1 MDGQRIQENDLM
13 TKILSLENE
22 VSQLKQQLAEVIE
35 GKNRVAIVVFSGDLD
50 RVLAAMII
58 ATGAATFG
66 KEVSLFFTFWGINSI
81 RKRKIFSGK
90 KWHQKL
96 FALLNPDSYSNLPVS
111 KMNFFGMGS
120 YMLKMMMKEKQVA
133 TLDDLIKMGKELGI
147 KFIACEMSKDVLGIG
162 DNELIE
168 GVESGGVAYFL
179 SHALN
184 SSMTIFI

>member
-1 MDGQRIQENDLM
+1 MDGQRIKENDLM

-111 KMNFFGMGS
+111 KMNFF
-120 YMLKMMMKEKQVA
+120 
-133 TLDDLIKMGKELGI
+133 
-147 KFIACEMSKDVLGIG
+147 
-162 DNELIE
+162 
-168 GVESGGVAYFL
+168 
-179 SHALN
+179 
-184 SSMTIFI
+184 